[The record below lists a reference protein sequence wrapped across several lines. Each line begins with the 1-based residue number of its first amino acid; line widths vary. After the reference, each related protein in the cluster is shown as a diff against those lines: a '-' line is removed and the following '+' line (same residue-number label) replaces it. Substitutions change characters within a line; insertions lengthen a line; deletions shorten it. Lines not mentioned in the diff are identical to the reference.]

1 MIIKII
7 FYMDKIKRQIQP
19 LIENSLFQGKAIII
33 YGPRQVGKT
42 TLVKEIQSQY
52 HEESVYLNC
61 DEPDIREA
69 LSEKTSTEL
78 GHFIGRKRLVILD
91 EAQRI
96 KNIGLTIKLLVDNFP
111 DMQIVATGSSSFD
124 LSNQIVEPLTGRK
137 LEFNLYPFSLEE
149 LRSLYSTLETKR
161 LLEQR
166 MIFGL
171 YPDIVI
177 NSAEREIKLRELTLS
192 YLFKD
197 VLRYERIRNSE
208 ILEKLLQAIAL
219 QIGNEVSYNELAVL
233 VGTDKNTVQHYIR
246 ILEQA
251 FIVFRLQPFSRN
263 LRNELK
269 KLRKIYFYDMGIR
282 NALINNLNP
291 LNLRNDAGAIWENFI
306 ISERVK
312 FNSNHQFYKNI
323 YFWRTQAKQ
332 EIDYLEEYQ
341 GKLSAYEF
349 KWQKKSYTTPKVFI
363 KSYGIKANIIN
374 KDNCLQFVS

>member
-1 MIIKII
+1 MNI
-7 FYMDKIKRQIQP
+7 IKRQIQP
-19 LIENSLFQGKAIII
+19 LIEENMFRGKAIVI

-42 TLVKEIQSQY
+42 TLVKEIQSKYQN
-52 HEESVYLNC
+52 ESIYLNC

-69 LSEKTSTEL
+69 LSDKTSTEL
-78 GHFIGRKRLVILD
+78 EYFIGRKKLVILD

-96 KNIGLTIKLLVDNFP
+96 KNIGLTIKLLVDNYP
-111 DMQIVATGSSSFD
+111 DMQIIATGSSSFD
-124 LSNQIVEPLTGRK
+124 LSNKIVEPLTGRK
-137 LEFNLYPFSLEE
+137 IEYYLYPFSVEE
-149 LRSLYSTLETKR
+149 LRTVYTDLETNR

-166 MIFGL
+166 MIYGL

-177 NSAEREIKLRELTLS
+177 NSAEREIKLRELTRS

-197 VLRYERIRNSE
+197 VLRYQKIRNSD

-219 QIGNEVSYNELAVL
+219 QIGNEVSYNELATV
-233 VGTDKNTVQHYIR
+233 VGTDKNTVQQYIR

-251 FIVFRLQPFSRN
+251 FIIYRLQPFSRN

-269 KLRKIYFYDMGIR
+269 KLRKIYFYDIGIR

-291 LNLRNDAGAIWENFI
+291 LSLRNDTGAIWENFI
-306 ISERVK
+306 ISERIK
-312 FNSNHQFYKNI
+312 FNMNHQFYRNI

-332 EIDYLEEYQ
+332 EIDYLEDYQ

-349 KWQKKSYTTPKVFI
+349 KWQKKNYTTPKVFLD
-363 KSYGIKANIIN
+363 SYGIKAEVIN
-374 KDNCLQFVS
+374 KDNYLSFVSAV